1 VDSPSKGR
9 GGGGEVA
16 TRFLGGKLVIIVE
29 EGDCLLLRVVDTTSF
44 NDDARAVVD
53 LFS

>member
-9 GGGGEVA
+9 GGGEVA
-16 TRFLGGKLVIIVE
+16 TRFLGGKLVIVE